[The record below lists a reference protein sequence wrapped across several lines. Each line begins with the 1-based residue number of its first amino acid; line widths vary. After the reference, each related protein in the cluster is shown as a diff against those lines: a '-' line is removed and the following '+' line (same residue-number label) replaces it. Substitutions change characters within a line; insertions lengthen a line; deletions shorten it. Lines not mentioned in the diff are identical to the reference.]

1 MYARST
7 PTKSITTVNYNFEGQ
22 TLTDTTTLISGKI
35 DGNLE
40 AATLT
45 QITQRLRT
53 VEAGSNAAI
62 LPFIEETVTN
72 KEYLEGRGVRV
83 NGGAWDS
90 AAKNFAPSDGSITLN
105 LTEEVMLNA
114 KESDKTITFNVAKA
128 NTEAVFGKV
137 INANVSVTIKHDGA
151 SIVSID
157 IVYVESATKNPDT
170 PETRVE
176 ISVKYSYDIENVTI
190 GAK

>member
-1 MYARST
+1 MLFNRFAC
-7 PTKSITTVNYNFEGQ
+7 
-22 TLTDTTTLISGKI
+22 L
-35 DGNLE
+35 
-40 AATLT
+40 
-45 QITQRLRT
+45 
-53 VEAGSNAAI
+53 
-62 LPFIEETVTN
+62 
-72 KEYLEGRGVRV
+72 VR
-83 NGGAWDS
+83 A
-90 AAKNFAPSDGSITLN
+90 
-105 LTEEVMLNA
+105 
-114 KESDKTITFNVAKA
+114 FNSY
-128 NTEAVFGKV
+128 EAVFGKV